1 MKGGRKREPERER
14 EGSVIEEVIGH
25 MKGIMPPRI
34 DIEISVGEPMK
45 IEDRHIYPVAR
56 ISKVKTA
63 EGGVVGSWMIP
74 LAMLVIESN
83 EVYAISLTDNEISVN
98 QLAKIAPSLKKA
110 INEAVDEAH
119 GIYRI
124 KVS

>member
-1 MKGGRKREPERER
+1 MKGGREREPERER
-14 EGSVIEEVIGH
+14 EGSLIEEVMGH
-25 MKGIMPPRI
+25 MKGVMPPRV

-45 IEDRHIYPVAR
+45 IEGRHIYPVAK
-56 ISKVKTA
+56 ISIVKTA
-63 EGGVVGSWMIP
+63 EGGVVGSWMTP

-83 EVYAISLTDNEISVN
+83 EVYAISLTDNKISVN
-98 QLAKIAPSLKKA
+98 QLAKMAPSLKKA

>member
-1 MKGGRKREPERER
+1 MKGGR
-14 EGSVIEEVIGH
+14 EGSVIGEVMGH
-25 MKGIMPPRI
+25 VKGIMPPSI

-45 IEDRHIYPVAR
+45 IEDRHIYPVAK
-56 ISKVKTA
+56 ISIVKTA
-63 EGGVVGSWMIP
+63 EGGVVGSWMTP

-83 EVYAISLTDNEISVN
+83 EVYAISLTDNEVSVN
-98 QLAKIAPSLKKA
+98 QLAKMAPSLKKV
-110 INEAVDEAH
+110 INEAVDKAH